1 MKIVHLCG
9 ASFFPDNYTYQENLL
24 PKYHRMMGYDV
35 EIIASLVDFN
45 SHGNI
50 YHGKT
55 ARTYINEYGIK
66 VVRLAYAC
74 DYPPCW
80 KLKVYRGMKKALKT
94 TAPDILFIH
103 GIQFLSV
110 FTVIRYL
117 KAHPKVVVYADNH
130 ADFSNSATNMFSRY
144 ILHGLLWKACA
155 QALEPYVKM
164 FWGVLPARVDFL
176 VNQYGLP
183 KEKADLLVMGADD
196 DAIAR
201 VPMPE
206 TRNEIRRR
214 HGIMDDELLVIT
226 GGKIDL
232 FKTQTL
238 LLCEAVHQLADKKIK
253 LIVFGSVVPEL
264 KEELSAHVGGA
275 VAYIGWLGA
284 QEIYQYLMSSDLAV
298 FPGRHSVLW
307 EQACGVGLPLVVRFW
322 EGTTH
327 VDAGG
332 NCLML
337 KTDSVDEIKGVLAN
351 IRDNDGLYQSMKESA
366 QKNKERYMYSQ
377 IAKKAIGED

>member
-1 MKIVHLCG
+1 MKVVHLCG
-9 ASFFPDNYTYQENLL
+9 ASFFPDNYAYQENLL
-24 PKYHRMMGYDV
+24 PKYHGMMGHDV
-35 EIIASLVDFN
+35 EVIASLVNFDSN
-45 SHGNI
+45 
-50 YHGKT
+50 GKCYCDKA
-55 ARTYINEYGIK
+55 ARTYANEYGIK
-66 VVRLAYAC
+66 VVRLKYIC
-74 DYPPCW
+74 NNPVFR
-80 KLKVYRGMKKALKT
+80 KLRVYRGMKRALEAA
-94 TAPDILFIH
+94 APDILFIH

-130 ADFSNSATNMFSRY
+130 ADFSNSATNVISRY

-164 FWGVLPARVDFL
+164 FWGVLPARVEFL

-183 KEKADLLVMGADD
+183 KEKTGLLIMGADD
-196 DAIAR
+196 DAITR

-214 HGIMDDELLVIT
+214 HGVGDDEMLVIT

-238 LLCEAVHQLADKKIK
+238 LLCEAVHQLADRKIK
-253 LIVFGSVVPEL
+253 LIVFGSVVAEL
-264 KEELSAHVGGA
+264 KEALSAHVGGA

-284 QEIYQYLMSSDLAV
+284 QEIYQYLMASDLAV

-337 KTDSVDEIKGVLAN
+337 KTDSADEIREVLAN
-351 IRDNDGLYQSMKESA
+351 IRGNDGLYQSMKESA
-366 QKNKERYMYSQ
+366 QENKKRYMYSQ